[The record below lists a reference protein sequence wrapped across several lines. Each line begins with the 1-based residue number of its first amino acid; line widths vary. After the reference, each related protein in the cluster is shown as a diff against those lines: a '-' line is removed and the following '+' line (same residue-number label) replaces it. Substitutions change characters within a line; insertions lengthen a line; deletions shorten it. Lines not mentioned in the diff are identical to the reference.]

1 MKVVRKSSV
10 LAKKLLPF
18 SLFIML
24 FACNGGGSEYT
35 NNTDT
40 PNITNS
46 NKDLLVWEPS
56 SFPLSI
62 EIESSFSNDDTTQI
76 NSMISKW
83 NNDSPATASIFTVN
97 SLNASDSGKSQV
109 DDYYDGKLGIY
120 TVGNEIS
127 DMPSGALAIT
137 TISGV
142 QKTDYIKIIHADILV
157 NTGDWSFTTDENDNT
172 KYDLPSVI
180 LHELGH
186 FAGLSHTLDSD
197 VDSVMQPSISKSQVN
212 RDLFQYD
219 IDNIK
224 SHYDIFFG
232 STSALMADVGD
243 EVQLNEAIVAEE
255 DRIKIVLELRP
266 DGVCNHYKNGKKTHS
281 HKSHLRKRP

>member
-24 FACNGGGSEYT
+24 FSCNGGGSEYT
-35 NNTDT
+35 NNTGT
-40 PNITNS
+40 TNITNS

-56 SFPLSI
+56 SFPLSL
-62 EIESSFSNDDTTQI
+62 EVESSFSHDEATQI
-76 NSMISKW
+76 NSMVSKW
-83 NNDSPATASIFTVN
+83 NAESPASTNLFAIN
-97 SLNASDSGKSQV
+97 SLSGNDSGKTKV

-186 FAGLSHTLDSD
+186 FAGLSHTLDSKEE
-197 VDSVMQPSISKSQVN
+197 SVMQPSISKSQVN

-219 IDNIK
+219 IDNIR

-243 EVQLNEAIVAEE
+243 GVQVSEAIVAEE
-255 DRIKIVLELRP
+255 DRLSIVLELRP
-266 DGVCNHYKNGKKTHS
+266 DGLCNHYTNGKKTHS
-281 HKSHLRKRP
+281 HKIDLKKR